1 MDSSRL
7 WWFREYICETGF
19 DRNTPHVFRSDI
31 HSDPGA
37 IRYIGMR
44 RQSSPHIWV
53 MLVESRFSKK
63 SSFDLMIELA
73 WDRIHE
79 AKFSVEISLHKS

>member
-1 MDSSRL
+1 
-7 WWFREYICETGF
+7 
-19 DRNTPHVFRSDI
+19 
-31 HSDPGA
+31 
-37 IRYIGMR
+37 
-44 RQSSPHIWV
+44 

-79 AKFSVEISLHKS
+79 AKFSGPSVFVTIYQKDIIIALCMSIGLDLIYSDLRPPV